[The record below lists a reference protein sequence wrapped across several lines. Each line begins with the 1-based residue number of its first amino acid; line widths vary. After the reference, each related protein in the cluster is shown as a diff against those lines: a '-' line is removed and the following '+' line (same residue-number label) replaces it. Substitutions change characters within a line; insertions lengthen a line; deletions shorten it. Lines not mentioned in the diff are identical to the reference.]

1 MKVAVYSGSFNPLH
15 IGHLAILR
23 YLVTEAAFDAV
34 YLIVSPVNPFKEG
47 VSQKSAEERLADA
60 RCAVARYPELSM
72 VKVDDIELTMP
83 APHYT
88 VRTLSE
94 LREREP
100 QNTFTLVVG
109 GDNIEAFRRWRDYGT
124 ILRDFGVVVYPR
136 PDYDHQ
142 AAIDSLL
149 AEDSSYRIGFIDAP
163 QTDIS
168 SSRIRAM
175 QADGESVAGLVM

>member
-47 VSQKSAEERLADA
+47 VSQKSAAERLADA
-60 RCAVARYPELSM
+60 RAAVARYPELSM

-94 LREREP
+94 LRRREP
-100 QNTFTLVVG
+100 KTSFTLIVG
-109 GDNIEAFRRWRDYGT
+109 GDNIDAFRRWRDYDT
-124 ILRDFGVVVYPR
+124 ILRDYGVAVYPR
-136 PDYDHQ
+136 PGYDHRS
-142 AAIDSLL
+142 AIDSLL
-149 AEDSSYRIGFIDAP
+149 AEDPAYRIDFIDAP
-163 QTDIS
+163 QIDVS
-168 SSRIRAM
+168 SSQIRAM
-175 QADGESVAGLVM
+175 QDGGESAEELLM